1 MTDAAVCRY
10 CLEAE
15 GLICGQVGVA
25 PKLFSPGLMLVDP
38 LGRPFMNGYK
48 TSKHG
53 CFICFFFTNS
63 ASNVGMNKT
72 PAPGL
77 CLSWFLWSPQQL
89 PGDLGRQPMA
99 QIGSLAELRD
109 LWPSLCWSCPPF
121 SGPGPLCQGPLENW
135 QSERVA
141 SMGGAEPDL
150 CLV

>member
-53 CFICFFFTNS
+53 CFICFFYQQCFKRWNEQNS
-63 ASNVGMNKT
+63 SARSV
-72 PAPGL
+72 PVVV
-77 CLSWFLWSPQQL
+77 
-89 PGDLGRQPMA
+89 
-99 QIGSLAELRD
+99 
-109 LWPSLCWSCPPF
+109 
-121 SGPGPLCQGPLENW
+121 PLEPTAIAW
-135 QSERVA
+135 
-141 SMGGAEPDL
+141 
-150 CLV
+150 